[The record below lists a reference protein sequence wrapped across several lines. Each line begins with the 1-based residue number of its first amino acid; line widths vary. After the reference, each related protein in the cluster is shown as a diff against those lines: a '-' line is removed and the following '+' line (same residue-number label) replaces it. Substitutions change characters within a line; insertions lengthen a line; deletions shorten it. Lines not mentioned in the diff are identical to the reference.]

1 MYLKQND
8 VENNVVNE
16 KEEEEEEVRK
26 CKYCILFLFIF
37 INFIS
42 ICISIFFICK
52 INDVC
57 LTVYI

>member
-8 VENNVVNE
+8 VENNEVNE
-16 KEEEEEEVRK
+16 KEEEEEVHK
-26 CKYCILFLFIF
+26 CKYCMKFLFIF

-52 INDVC
+52 IIMMFV
-57 LTVYI
+57 